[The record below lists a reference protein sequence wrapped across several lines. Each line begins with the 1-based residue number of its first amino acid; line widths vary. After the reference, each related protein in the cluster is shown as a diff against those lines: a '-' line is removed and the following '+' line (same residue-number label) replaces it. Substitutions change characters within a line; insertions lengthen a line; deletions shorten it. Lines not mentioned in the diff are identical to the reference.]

1 MMTRTQRAIR
11 WIKRV
16 LVGVAVLTVAGV
28 ALWQWAV
35 AHSSAATLN
44 TVDALFPRSHAVKL
58 ATSAQYGSV
67 AAQKLEIWVPEGSP
81 PAAGWPLV
89 AFIHGGSW
97 QSGSPEDYRFV
108 ARTLGEHGY
117 ATALI
122 GYRLLPEGR
131 FPAMLQDSAAAIA
144 WLHAHAA
151 DFGADGRKFALMGH
165 SAGAYN
171 SLMVALDPEWL
182 ARFRVPQSVIQG
194 VVSMAGPADFYP
206 FTSQSTKAAFGRVA
220 DPNITQPIHFA
231 RGTAMPILLLHG
243 TADESVNPRNSRNLA
258 RAIKAHG
265 GVAAE
270 QEFAGMTHSGIIMA
284 LAQPFEQTRDVL
296 DPILKFLTAVSA
308 KPVAAQGLGQAQP

>member
-1 MMTRTQRAIR
+1 MITGSQRVSR

-16 LVGVAVLTVAGV
+16 LGGLVVLAIAAI

-35 AHSSAATLN
+35 ANSSAATLN
-44 TVDALFPRSHAVKL
+44 TVDAIFPRSHAVKL

-67 AAQKLEIWVPEGSP
+67 QAQQLELWVPEGEP
-81 PAAGWPLV
+81 PATGWPLV

-97 QSGSPEDYRFV
+97 QNGSPQDYRFI
-108 ARTLGEHGY
+108 ARTLGDHGY

-131 FPAMLQDSAAAIA
+131 FPIMLEDSAAAVA
-144 WLHAHAA
+144 WLHTHAG
-151 DFGADGRKFALMGH
+151 DFQADGRQFALIGH

-171 SLMVALDPEWL
+171 SLMVGLDPEWL
-182 ARFRVPQSVIQG
+182 ARVKVPQSVIQG

-220 DPNITQPIHFA
+220 DPQITQPIHFA

-243 TADESVNPRNSRNLA
+243 TGDESVKPRNSRNLA
-258 RAIKAHG
+258 KAIKARG
-265 GVAAE
+265 GLVAE

-284 LAQPFEQTRDVL
+284 LAQPFAQTDDVL
-296 DPILKFLTAVSA
+296 KPILTFLTAARA
-308 KPVAAQGLGQAQP
+308 KPIAAQDGS